1 MAVKDAWPKAY
12 EARIGRVLAGR
23 YRLQSVLARGA
34 MGVLYR
40 GTHELLGGPI
50 AVKFLHGPWAQL
62 PEYRARFKREAR
74 LLAQLRHPGVVS
86 VLDYGEDEGTPY
98 LVMELLVG
106 HTLREEMREGLVP
119 FARVVAVIVELL
131 TILAVAHREGVVH
144 RDIKPENVMVLE
156 GDLDERVRIK
166 LFDFGLAYA
175 DDQPEGKRLTEPNTV
190 HGTPLYMSPEQC
202 RAKPVTAAS
211 DVYSVGVMLYEL
223 LCGAL
228 PFGGDGSTDVFAQQ
242 VFVEPPSMEERGV
255 RAVPEA
261 LEAVALAAMR
271 KKPEARPTVEA
282 LRAML
287 IEAAFRAGV
296 R

>member
-1 MAVKDAWPKAY
+1 MAERHTVKDD
-12 EARIGRVLAGR
+12 ARLGRVLADR
-23 YRLQSVLARGA
+23 YRLDSVLGRGA

-40 GTHELLGGPI
+40 GTHEILGGPI

-74 LLAQLRHPGVVS
+74 LLAQLRHPGLVS

-106 HTLREEMREGLVP
+106 HTLREEMREGMLA
-119 FARVVAVIVELL
+119 FDRVVEVMVELL

-144 RDIKPENVMVLE
+144 RDIKPDNVMVLADPD
-156 GDLDERVRIK
+156 GKVRIK
-166 LFDFGLAYA
+166 LFDFGLAFA
-175 DDQPEGKRLTEPNTV
+175 NDQPGGQRLTEPNTV

-211 DVYSVGVMLYEL
+211 DVYSSGVVLYEL

-228 PFGGDGSTDVFAQQ
+228 PFGGDGATDVLAQQ
-242 VFVEPPSMEERGV
+242 VFLEPPPMEERGE
-255 RAVPEA
+255 RAVPEQ
-261 LEAVALAAMR
+261 LEAVALAAMV
-271 KKPEARPTVEA
+271 KKPEARPSVES
-282 LRAML
+282 LRSML
-287 IEAAFRAGV
+287 IDAADRAGV
-296 R
+296 AR

>member
-1 MAVKDAWPKAY
+1 MTVKGASPKD
-12 EARIGRVLAGR
+12 EARIGRVLADR
-23 YRLQSVLARGA
+23 YRLHSVLGRGA

-50 AVKFLHGPWAQL
+50 AVKFLHAPWAQL

-74 LLAQLRHPGVVS
+74 LLAQLRHPGLVS
-86 VLDYGEDEGTPY
+86 VLDYGEDEGAPY

-106 HTLREEMREGLVP
+106 HTLREEMRDGLVP
-119 FARVVAVIVELL
+119 FARVVAVMTELL
-131 TILAVAHREGVVH
+131 AILAVAHREGVVH
-144 RDIKPENVMVLE
+144 RDIKPDNVMILE
-156 GDLDERVRIK
+156 DPDEKVRIK

-175 DDQPEGKRLTEPNTV
+175 NDQPEGKRLTEPNTV

-211 DVYSVGVMLYEL
+211 DVYSAGVMLYEL

-228 PFGGDGSTDVFAQQ
+228 PFGGDGSTDVLAQQ
-242 VFVEPPSMEERGV
+242 VFLEPPPMEERGV

-261 LEAVALAAMR
+261 LEAVALAAMS

-287 IEAAFRAGV
+287 VEAASSAGV
-296 R
+296 AR